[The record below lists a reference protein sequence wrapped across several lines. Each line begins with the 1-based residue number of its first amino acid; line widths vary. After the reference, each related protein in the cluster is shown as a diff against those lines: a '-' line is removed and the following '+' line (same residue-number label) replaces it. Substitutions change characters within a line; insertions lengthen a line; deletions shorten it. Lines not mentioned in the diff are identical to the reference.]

1 MSTMSSTITTNIAV
15 SPPGSRRTLRIGFHV
30 RAGYAGAGFLS
41 LFRRFLCAVDCFFC
55 WFLRCVFLSPA
66 VFPVYRLAG
75 AYMLVFGPGPATCR
89 EPGIRVA
96 ACGVCPA
103 PAGAL
108 RVSAR
113 GAAARAAVRAPKN
126 GRGGVII
133 RLRELHAVWAGAE
146 AAGRCAC

>member
-1 MSTMSSTITTNIAV
+1 
-15 SPPGSRRTLRIGFHV
+15 
-30 RAGYAGAGFLS
+30 
-41 LFRRFLCAVDCFFC
+41 
-55 WFLRCVFLSPA
+55 
-66 VFPVYRLAG
+66 
-75 AYMLVFGPGPATCR
+75 MLVFGPGPATCR

-133 RLRELHAVWAGAE
+133 RLRELHAVWTGAE